1 MMWRDQVMEMLL
13 LPLRR
18 IFAKSDGVLDSAVD
32 DKVRMQTLH
41 VYIYE
46 LIHIHVH

>member
-1 MMWRDQVMEMLL
+1 MEMLL

-32 DKVRMQTLH
+32 DKVPTAHKSAAVLRRAR
-41 VYIYE
+41 I
-46 LIHIHVH
+46 